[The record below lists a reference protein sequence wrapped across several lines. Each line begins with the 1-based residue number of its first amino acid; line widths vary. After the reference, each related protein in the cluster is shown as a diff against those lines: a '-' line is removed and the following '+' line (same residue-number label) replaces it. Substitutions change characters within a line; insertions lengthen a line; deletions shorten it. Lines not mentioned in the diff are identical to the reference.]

1 MIKFINYKYIY
12 LLINYLIFI
21 ELKLQKKKKKKME
34 NEKKVINSSEN
45 NDLINFTTKRSRL
58 HNCEVVN

>member
-1 MIKFINYKYIY
+1 
-12 LLINYLIFI
+12 
-21 ELKLQKKKKKKME
+21 ME